1 MLTSSSQ
8 VKDYWNSFA
17 DLYGNELEHI
27 YLTAGLSLSS
37 MLKISQKSNI
47 LEVGCGSGLLSLH
60 WLRNLSSSSVTYTSV
75 DISDD
80 MIKMAEE
87 RKKSLETKLNPIK
100 HSFICG
106 DAENLDFIGDETI
119 NAYIGSLVIHLT
131 PDPVK
136 LLQEAKRVLKK
147 GGNIGFSVLGKT
159 EDSNFFSIIHNAL
172 KNNGVVITSKSSGGL
187 TLNSKESLI
196 KVLEENGFGVNFC
209 WRELITMDIFEEKDL
224 NKALGQP
231 RIAKILSESDNEQRL
246 KIESDVKATFYNL
259 KSQYIPLQ
267 AELFFIIATKK

>member
-1 MLTSSSQ
+1 MLTCSSQ
-8 VKDYWNSFA
+8 VKDYWNSFSN
-17 DLYGNELEHI
+17 LYGNELEHI

-37 MLKISQKSNI
+37 MLKIPQKNDI

-60 WLRNLSSSSVTYTSV
+60 WLRNLSSSVNYTSV

-80 MIKMAEE
+80 MIKMAEA
-87 RKKSLETKLNPIK
+87 RKKSLETKLNPVK

-106 DAENLDFIGDETI
+106 DAENLDFIGDESI
-119 NAYIGSLVIHLT
+119 DAYIGSLVIHLT
-131 PDPVK
+131 PDPIK

-147 GGNIGFSVLGKT
+147 GANIGLSVLGKT
-159 EDSNFFSIIHNAL
+159 EDSNFFSIVHNAL
-172 KNNGVVITSKSSGGL
+172 KNNGVVIPSKSSGGL

-196 KVLEENGFGVNFC
+196 KVLEENGFEVQFC

-231 RIAKILSESDNEQRL
+231 RITKILSESDQEQRL
-246 KIESDVKATFYNL
+246 KIESDVKTTFYNL

-267 AELFFIIATKK
+267 AELFFVVATKK